1 MTVVRVVEMPTCKV
15 TDKPIANIRATAVRE
30 VRVGLR
36 LAFEVD
42 SRAVGPRGRSRNP
55 MARINHGTYSG
66 VAMSKVRDRHIAD
79 RIAIVMIDV
88 PVPTMAPTDS
98 AIPATASREQ
108 TTILAIPMRRFCST
122 VGTGRSASNGATRV
136 ARSAGRKAANTVM
149 TMPMR
154 NSTIMS
160 PHGQAN
166 PKAKAPV

>member
-1 MTVVRVVEMPTCKV
+1 
-15 TDKPIANIRATAVRE
+15 
-30 VRVGLR
+30 
-36 LAFEVD
+36 
-42 SRAVGPRGRSRNP
+42 

-79 RIAIVMIDV
+79 RIAITMIDV

-136 ARSAGRKAANTVM
+136 ACSAGREGRQHSNDDADEELDDNVT
-149 TMPMR
+149 PR
-154 NSTIMS
+154 
-160 PHGQAN
+160 PGQ
-166 PKAKAPV
+166 PEG